1 MKFIT
6 ATLVLAFM
14 VGFSSSGFAE
24 QTNCEWA
31 EARFTN
37 ELKGLMF
44 RYEKYVPL
52 ITDLN
57 VPVSILEIE
66 ENLLHQNAERTAY
79 WGTVKIAACQGE

>member
-1 MKFIT
+1 MKFVL
-6 ATLVLAFM
+6 AALVLAFM
-14 VGFSSSGFAE
+14 AGFPSSGFAE
-24 QTNCEWA
+24 QTDCEWA
-31 EARFTN
+31 EDRFTN

-79 WGTVKIAACQGE
+79 WGTIKIAACQGK